1 MERISRKNLEARTK
15 IVARHLKRKGAI
27 ATDAVVHLSRMSFGD
42 GQRWQIEVHRD
53 GGIDLCF
60 PSRAHYKTR
69 AFDTY
74 LDGLMDGLLKTS
86 AHGSATVKVYRCPS
100 SGWTKTANRFYLPG
114 DTSRDVSGVDPG
126 ALVGRAVLLNSYCCI
141 CDVEHWHVH
150 MVDDPDGQHEQVLI
164 WRP

>member
-1 MERISRKNLEARTK
+1 MNE
-15 IVARHLKRKGAI
+15 VATVEPNVLSDGSVAYNVRYTEQGLTLLFACSDKRK
-27 ATDAVVHLSRMSFGD
+27 ATALAHQLNDTGY
-42 GQRWQIEVHRD
+42 IEVVRYD
-53 GGIDLCF
+53 D
-60 PSRAHYKTR
+60 
-69 AFDTY
+69 
-74 LDGLMDGLLKTS
+74 DGLMDGLLKTS